1 MKCETN
7 VAYWSW
13 TLLYGPE
20 RFTWTIKL
28 MKERKLKNWIE
39 ITGHIVHRI
48 TYFIQQNKL
57 KIKTKSEVK
66 FCLQNVELLLKPL
79 NLNHLV
85 PSKTMLDKFVA
96 VRILHV
102 SYYNYCFLILLTIF
116 EDTRQIYSLGR
127 LERSRKQNS
136 AHSLCAL
143 LENRPFTSVLRA
155 FLHRLKMIG
164 PTTSVERPS

>member
-1 MKCETN
+1 
-7 VAYWSW
+7 
-13 TLLYGPE
+13 
-20 RFTWTIKL
+20 

-136 AHSLCAL
+136 AHNLCGVSLCITGYL
-143 LENRPFTSVLRA
+143 LMLFLDFIFYKIVPIKTKFQLR
-155 FLHRLKMIG
+155 FKIPLE
-164 PTTSVERPS
+164 TVN